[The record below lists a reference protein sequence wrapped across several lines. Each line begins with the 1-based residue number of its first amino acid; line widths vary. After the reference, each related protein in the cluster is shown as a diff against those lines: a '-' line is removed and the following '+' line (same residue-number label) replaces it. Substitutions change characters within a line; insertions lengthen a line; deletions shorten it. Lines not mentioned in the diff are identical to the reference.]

1 MPELIITPSA
11 IARVQKMREI
21 KGNPLLNLRLTVEG
35 GGCSGFQYI
44 FSWDDK
50 ITEDDKIFDQAIVS
64 DEISLPLLE
73 GSTLD
78 YVINM
83 MGEDFKVT
91 NPNAKSGCGCGT
103 SFAV

>member
-1 MPELIITPSA
+1 MPELIITPAA
-11 IARVQKMREI
+11 IARVNKMREM

-50 ITEDDKIFDQAIVS
+50 ISEDDKIFDQAIVS

>member
-1 MPELIITPSA
+1 MQELIVTPEAVS
-11 IARVQKMREI
+11 RVHKMREA
-21 KGNPLLNLRLTVEG
+21 KANPDLNLRLTVEG

-50 ITEDDKIFDQAIVS
+50 ITPGDKIFSAAVVTDEVS
-64 DEISLPLLE
+64 IPFLT

-78 YVINM
+78 YVVNM
-83 MGEDFKVT
+83 MGEDFKIE

>member
-1 MPELIITPSA
+1 MSELIVTPQA
-11 IARVQKMREI
+11 IERVQKMREL
-21 KGNPLLNLRLTVEG
+21 KSNPNLNLRLTVEG

-44 FSWDDK
+44 FKWDDV
-50 ITEDDKIFDQAIVS
+50 IAPEDKVFENAIVS
-64 DEISLPLLE
+64 DDISLPFLE

>member
-1 MPELIITPSA
+1 MPELIVTPQA
-11 IARVQKMREI
+11 IERVQQMRSL
-21 KGNPLLNLRLTVEG
+21 KANPNLNLRLTVEG

-44 FSWDDK
+44 FTWDD
-50 ITEDDKIFDQAIVS
+50 TVSEQDKKFENAVIS
-64 DEISLPLLE
+64 DEISLPFLE

-78 YVINM
+78 YVVSM